1 MSPTPVHR
9 LVSALAAVLLASLAP
24 ACFDSAPP
32 PKKTVTT
39 PPKAPPK
46 APPRDTGSPSETNR
60 APTVDR
66 ISWEPRVPTTLDHL
80 RLDVK
85 VSDPDPDDFL
95 TTRYQW
101 FRNGEKVFQLVR
113 DNVPAAEL
121 KKGDVLEVE
130 VTVQDRAGASNTLRS
145 PEITVGNAVPVFN
158 MDPRA
163 VRKIDGLRVVA
174 EDPDE
179 EALTFS
185 LQGAPKGMRIDPRTG
200 VLRYEGSKDEKGGHY
215 TIEVRAA
222 DPDKAHAS
230 WRFEIDVSPGSGAAE
245 PAGTSGRAAKAE
257 GDRSGAAGRGRRR

>member
-1 MSPTPVHR
+1 MPPTPVHL

-32 PKKTVTT
+32 PKKTVAT
-39 PPKAPPK
+39 PPKAAPK

-130 VTVQDRAGASNTLRS
+130 VTVQDRDGASSTLRS

-179 EALTFS
+179 EPLTFS
-185 LQGAPKGMRIDPRTG
+185 LQGAPAGMRIDPRTG
-200 VLRYEGSKDEKGGHY
+200 VLRYEGSKSEKGGHY
-215 TIEVRAA
+215 TIEVRAS
-222 DPDKAHAS
+222 DPDKSFAS
-230 WRFEIDVSPGSGAAE
+230 WRFEIDVSPGSGSAK
-245 PAGTSGRAAKAE
+245 PGSKAAKSAGAD
-257 GDRSGAAGRGRRR
+257 GDAAGSPGRGRRR